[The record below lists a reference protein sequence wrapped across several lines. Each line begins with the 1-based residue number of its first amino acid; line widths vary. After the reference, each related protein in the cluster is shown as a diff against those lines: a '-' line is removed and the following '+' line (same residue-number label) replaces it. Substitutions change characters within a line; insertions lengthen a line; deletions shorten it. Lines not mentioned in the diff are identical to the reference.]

1 MRDARTSFPEGEAPR
16 RPSLPPVHRSPGHA
30 AFFELDDDRVLAL
43 DHADPGERVR
53 AVGYLVGLPR
63 RSSL

>member
-1 MRDARTSFPEGEAPR
+1 MRDARLAIPDGEAPR
-16 RPSLPPVHRSPGHA
+16 RPPLPHVHRSPGHA
-30 AFFELDDDRVLAL
+30 AFFELDDDTVLAL

-53 AVGYLVGLPR
+53 AAGYLVGMPR